1 MLFTLERSLQNNST
15 IVVRLMQLAHRT
27 WTPWVCVPR
36 HSREDTAYRKK
47 VYYRGLG
54 SNRKASLKIT
64 LRY

>member
-27 WTPWVCVPR
+27 WR

-54 SNRKASLKIT
+54 SNRKASLKIA